1 MKYPRGTINNNII
14 IKFFEE
20 NLIHVFAQNG
30 QLYKQHNSTLAN
42 KAVRI

>member
-1 MKYPRGTINNNII
+1 MKYPRGIINNKII
-14 IKFFEE
+14 IKLFEV
-20 NLIHVFAQNG
+20 NLIRVFAQNG